1 MIKSVYN
8 FLAPKIKE
16 YSFIY
21 LIRWQLEDFFITI
34 ASYIPTMLGLI
45 IRYFLLKVLLLKSNG
60 FQWISSGVQIV
71 HPGRIKMGGNV
82 GINSGTSINGVGFID
97 IGDFVLIGANVT
109 ISSGIHSIA
118 GKNPEIYR
126 RPIVPKKIIIERDV
140 WIGAGAVILPGVTL
154 KMGSVI
160 GANSVVNRDTTPY
173 SINVGAPIREIGVR

>member
-1 MIKSVYN
+1 M
-8 FLAPKIKE
+8 
-16 YSFIY
+16 
-21 LIRWQLEDFFITI
+21 
-34 ASYIPTMLGLI
+34 
-45 IRYFLLKVLLLKSNG
+45 
-60 FQWISSGVQIV
+60 
-71 HPGRIKMGGNV
+71 
-82 GINSGTSINGVGFID
+82 
-97 IGDFVLIGANVT
+97 T